1 MHHGRAN
8 QYSFLYHDRK
18 IVLHPMS
25 PEAIMQNDVAQATKA
40 KRERNTKPVK
50 LKGNCLL
57 ATKSDINELN
67 ASTSTIYALVCKDAL
82 ISRHD
87 MLHSFHPEVADIL
100 QEYSDV
106 FPTEMP
112 PGLPPL

>member
-1 MHHGRAN
+1 
-8 QYSFLYHDRK
+8 
-18 IVLHPMS
+18 MS
-25 PEAIMQNDVAQATKA
+25 PEAITQNDVAQATKA
-40 KRERNTKPVK
+40 QRERNAKPVADRKDEIK

-67 ASTSTIYALVCKDAL
+67 ASSSIVYALVCKDAL
-82 ISRHD
+82 ISLHD
-87 MLHSFHPEVADIL
+87 MMPSLPLAVANIL